1 MAVAHSASSES
12 HTGTTGSVS
21 QASFSW
27 THTQTGTPQ
36 GVLVFVH
43 VTNNATDTVTSVTYG
58 AVTLTRVPGGAA
70 VDAAGEPGRTDLFFA
85 GAGLPAGN
93 QTVTVNRLNNTR
105 IMYAT
110 AATVT
115 AATDTNVLGI
125 VLLEGDGT
133 LAQQN
138 VNDGSPG
145 SNSVRYAGAFSGLN
159 APPAA
164 GANSTLLQSID
175 LGNQTAALVRET
187 TAGQGSRPV
196 GFSSGTTD
204 DRAVVHVAVR
214 ELFNRTELST
224 VGTFTLTG
232 NAATF
237 TKASPKAIT
246 ADVGT
251 FTLTGN
257 PANLTQ
263 GYRIDA
269 ERGQFTLTGGN
280 PSLAHN
286 VVLAAETGTF
296 SLTGNPIAATRDW
309 SVSVEVGTFTLTGND
324 VAFTAARV
332 LAPVTGEFALTG
344 LPAALTKTAAKEI
357 DTLLGEFSLTGNSI
371 TFVRAYLLNAETGSF
386 TLFGNNVA
394 LARTYALNAETGSFT
409 LSGKDAVLT
418 YGAVLLAE
426 RGTFNLTGNDVTFS
440 VAAPFTVETGVFTLT
455 GNDVTLSRSRKL
467 DPSTGT
473 FNLTGFDVNL
483 QYAQRRRVVLIF

>member
-12 HTGTTGSVS
+12 HTGTGGSVS

-27 THTQTGTPQ
+27 THIQTGTPQ

-58 AVTLTRVPGGAA
+58 TVTLTRVPGGAA

-85 GAGLPAGN
+85 GTGLPTGN
-93 QTVTVNRLNNTR
+93 QTITVNRLNNTR

-115 AATDTNVLGI
+115 AATATNVLGI

-138 VNDGSPG
+138 VDDGSPG
-145 SNSVRYAGAFSGLN
+145 TNSLRYAGAFSGLN

-175 LGNQTAALVRET
+175 VGNQTAALVRET

-214 ELFNRTELST
+214 ELFNRTET
-224 VGTFTLTG
+224 PIVGTFTLTG

-257 PANLTQ
+257 PADLTQ

-269 ERGQFTLTGGN
+269 ERGQFTLTGGS

-286 VVLAAETGTF
+286 VVLTAETGTF
-296 SLTGNPIAATRDW
+296 SLTGNPIATTRDR

-344 LPAALTKTAAKEI
+344 FPASLTETAAKEI
-357 DTLLGEFSLTGNSI
+357 AAILGEFNLTGNDVAL
-371 TFVRAYLLNAETGSF
+371 TRAYVLTAETGSF
-386 TLFGNNVA
+386 TLSGNDIA

-409 LSGKDAVLT
+409 LSGNDAALS
-418 YGAVLLAE
+418 YGAALLAE
-426 RGTFNLTGNDVTFS
+426 SGTFSLTGNNVTFTT
-440 VAAPFTVETGVFTLT
+440 AAPFTAETGVFTLT
-455 GNDVTLSRSRKL
+455 GNDIALSRSREL
-467 DPSTGT
+467 DPGPGT
-473 FNLTGFDVNL
+473 FSLTGLDVNL
-483 QYAQRRRVVLIF
+483 QYEQRRRVVLIF